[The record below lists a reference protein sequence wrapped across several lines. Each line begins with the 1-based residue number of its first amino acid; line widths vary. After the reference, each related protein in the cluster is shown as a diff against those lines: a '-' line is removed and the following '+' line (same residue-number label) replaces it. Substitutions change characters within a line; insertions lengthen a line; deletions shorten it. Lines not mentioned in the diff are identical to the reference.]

1 MLAEMGR
8 ICATVVISS
17 RSRRLL
23 LAFSD
28 KIRRHFLFATSERY
42 RETLEEA
49 LEALACVCVWV
60 CVLAHL
66 YLFLRVSVRR
76 D

>member
-1 MLAEMGR
+1 MLAEIGR

-28 KIRRHFLFATSERY
+28 KIRRHFLFVTSERY
-42 RETLEEA
+42 RETLEET
-49 LEALACVCVWV
+49 LEALACVCVGV
-60 CVLAHL
+60 CVSA
-66 YLFLRVSVRR
+66 FVPVFAGVSSP
-76 D
+76 